1 LILQIAR
8 VAKKRTSRAHANT
21 LTHTHHI
28 PQSRVKGEIFYPEPF
43 SKYFLVDAFTF
54 FYSRVRAR
62 ARYARG
68 NTLVFCFFSLILSLS
83 PFYKAF
89 LTISATSLISF
100 ALSFGNGLF
109 SVIVHTVFSPTN
121 TSNVPADASLV
132 ISNCPSNSSF
142 NLLAMRTNACHI
154 FETDA
159 RAF

>member
-1 LILQIAR
+1 MILQIAR

-43 SKYFLVDAFTF
+43 QILSRRRVHIFLF
-54 FYSRVRAR
+54 SRACAR
-62 ARYARG
+62 ALCAREHFS
-68 NTLVFCFFSLILSLS
+68 LAFSLILSLS

-159 RAF
+159 LA

>member
-1 LILQIAR
+1 MILQIAR
-8 VAKKRTSRAHANT
+8 VAKKRTSRAHAY
-21 LTHTHHI
+21 THTHAHI
-28 PQSRVKGEIFYPEPF
+28 ISRNRELKARFFIPNLSV
-43 SKYFLVDAFTF
+43 YFLVDAFTF
-54 FYSRVRAR
+54 FILQCVRAR
-62 ARYARG
+62 ALCARQH
-68 NTLVFCFFSLILSLS
+68 FSLILSLS

-89 LTISATSLISF
+89 LTISATSRISF

-159 RAF
+159 RA

>member
-1 LILQIAR
+1 MILQIAR
-8 VAKKRTSRAHANT
+8 FAKKRTSRAHANT
-21 LTHTHHI
+21 HTHTSYPAI
-28 PQSRVKGEIFYPEPF
+28 ASKRRDFLSR
-43 SKYFLVDAFTF
+43 TF
-54 FYSRVRAR
+54 FQILSRRRVHIFLFSRACAR
-62 ARYARG
+62 ALCAREHFS
-68 NTLVFCFFSLILSLS
+68 LAFSLILSLS